1 MLLKS
6 LFKKAAF
13 VKYGLLCAD
22 RRADR
27 FSWLFCFIFVQKYE
41 RKEKIEQIFREKE
54 RQRLET
60 NQRKWTKKEE
70 QEFYKTVSTFGV
82 EFDR

>member
-1 MLLKS
+1 M
-6 LFKKAAF
+6 
-13 VKYGLLCAD
+13 
-22 RRADR
+22 
-27 FSWLFCFIFVQKYE
+27 WLFFIIFIQFVQKYE

-60 NQRKWTKKEE
+60 TQRKWTKKEE

-82 EFDR
+82 EFDRYVSRRRKMYLQ